1 MIDTPQPTHIC
12 LSKSNEK
19 TPAPTVYTD
28 IGIYQIL
35 VMYISLYGNHIN
47 DNS

>member
-1 MIDTPQPTHIC
+1 M
-12 LSKSNEK
+12 L
-19 TPAPTVYTD
+19 PTVYTD